1 MPRDRSAHG
10 GGDDDGTH
18 VSRLLATLS
27 PGLRSLFANAKALVL
42 DMDGVL
48 TDGRIHCRTDGTE
61 SVSFHVRDSSGVW
74 QAHKAGLRIG
84 LVTGRNTGIPEA
96 FPKVF
101 PFDARRSD
109 ALDKERALRDIA
121 DAWGIAPAEIAYV
134 GDDLLDGPALRI
146 AGLPIVV
153 GDCDPD
159 LLPLARYVTRRH
171 GGCGAVREVTDLL
184 LEARGARAAI
194 VRERLGR

>member
-1 MPRDRSAHG
+1 MPRERAGLSG
-10 GGDDDGTH
+10 DDGTH

-27 PGLRSLFANAKALVL
+27 PGVRTLFGSAKALVL

-48 TDGRIHCRTDGTE
+48 TDGRIHCATDGTQ

-74 QAHKAGLRIG
+74 QAHKAGLRVG
-84 LVTGRNTGIPEA
+84 LVTGRDTGIPEA
-96 FPKVF
+96 FPKIF

-109 ALDKERALRDIA
+109 ALDKERALRDLLA
-121 DAWGIAPAEIAYV
+121 EWNLAPEEIAYV